1 MTNTPTIFNIT
12 AAQFEQAVIRA
23 SFEKPVLVDF
33 WAPWCGPCR
42 MIGPILEKLAAEQS
56 ETWSLVKLN
65 TDENPD
71 ISARYQIRGIPAVKL
86 FIAGDVV
93 AEFTGALPE
102 HALRKWLSENIPS
115 QEKKLFEEAKRHL
128 AAGET
133 GAGVALLE
141 ELFADNPQ
149 QLEYALSLAEVLL
162 FSDPNRASA
171 LLAPHQNAKLSSEW
185 PRISGLTNL
194 LTWLITPPDVLP
206 EGTGKP
212 ILETVLVAMRQQDF
226 ATVAA
231 GLIELLQKDRMYFNE
246 AAKTLGVAFF
256 SYLGFVHPVAK
267 QYRRS
272 FDMWLYA

>member
-1 MTNTPTIFNIT
+1 MTITTRDIT
-12 AAQFEQAVIRA
+12 ASQFEAAVIQA
-23 SFEKPVLVDF
+23 SFDKPVLVDF

-56 ETWSLVKLN
+56 EVWTLVKLN

-86 FIAGDVV
+86 FSAGKVV

-102 HALRKWLSENIPS
+102 HALRKWLTENIPS
-115 QEKKLFEEAKRHL
+115 PETKLFEEAKRL
-128 AAGET
+128 VAEGEI

-141 ELFADNPQ
+141 ELYAAKPS
-149 QLEYALSLAEVLL
+149 QLEFALALAEVLL
-162 FSDPNRASA
+162 FSDPARASE

-194 LTWLITPPDVLP
+194 LTWLVTPPDALP
-206 EGTGKP
+206 EGTGKS
-212 ILETVLVAMRQQDF
+212 ILEAVLVAMRQQDF
-226 ATVAA
+226 ATVAE
-231 GLIELLQKDRMYFNE
+231 GLIALLQKDRSYHNE
-246 AAKTLGVAFF
+246 AGKSLGVAFF
-256 SYLGFVHPVAK
+256 SYLGFTHPVAK
-267 QYRRS
+267 QFRRS

>member
-1 MTNTPTIFNIT
+1 MTNDPTVLNVT
-12 AAQFEQAVIRA
+12 ATQFEEAVIRT

-56 ETWSLVKLN
+56 EVWSLVKLN

-86 FIAGDVV
+86 FAGGNVV

-128 AAGET
+128 AEGET

-141 ELFADNPQ
+141 ELLAEKPQ

-162 FSDPNRASA
+162 FSNPDRASE
-171 LLAPHQNAKLSSEW
+171 LLVPHQNAKLSSEW
-185 PRISGLTNL
+185 SRISGLTNL
-194 LTWLITPPDVLP
+194 LTWLTTPPDTLP
-206 EGTGKP
+206 EGPGKS
-212 ILETVLVAMRQQDF
+212 ILEAVLVAMRQQDF

-231 GLIELLQKDRMYFNE
+231 GLIELLQKDRTYFND

-256 SYLGFVHPVAK
+256 SYLGFAHPVAK